1 MSRSTILPGECL
13 LDSPRLHYLP
23 DFLSAHQASDALAR
37 FSHELDWQ
45 SPEIQVHGR
54 RVRIPRQQVWMGDHP
69 YRYSGQWF
77 QPSPWHPLAMQ
88 LRQQIEQHLAR
99 VQPGRWHF
107 NSLLL
112 NRYQNGEQRMGWHSD
127 NEAELGERPCIASI
141 SLGVARPLRF
151 RWKDRS
157 RAAFNV
163 WLEHGSLLLMG
174 PGIQQQLEHALL
186 PRRIDGERIN
196 LTYRWVE
203 G

>member
-1 MSRSTILPGECL
+1 MSHSSILPGECL

-23 DFLSAHQASDALAR
+23 GFLPTQQASDALAR
-37 FSHELDWQ
+37 FGQELDWQ

-54 RVRIPRQQVWMGDHP
+54 RRRIPRQQVWMGDHP

-77 QPSPWHPLAMQ
+77 QPSPWHPLAER
-88 LRQQIEQHLAR
+88 LRQQIEQRLAC
-99 VQPGRWHF
+99 VQPGRWRF

-112 NRYQNGEQRMGWHSD
+112 NRYRNGEQRMGWHSD
-127 NEAELGERPCIASI
+127 NETELGERPCIASI

-157 RAAFNV
+157 REAFNV
-163 WLEHGSLLLMG
+163 WMEHGSLLLMG

-196 LTYRWVE
+196 LTYRWIE